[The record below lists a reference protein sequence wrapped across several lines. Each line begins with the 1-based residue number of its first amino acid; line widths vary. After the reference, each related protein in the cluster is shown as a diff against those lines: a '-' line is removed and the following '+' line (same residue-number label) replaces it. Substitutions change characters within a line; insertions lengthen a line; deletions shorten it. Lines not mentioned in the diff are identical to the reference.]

1 MKVKDIF
8 NNLNY
13 GPALEENSVAIEWL
27 ENKNQTIESF
37 IYGTFHKPKLGK
49 YFETLNPSNGE
60 TIAKVALST
69 KEDLE
74 LAIDSAEKGLKKWQ
88 QLSNHERSKRIYS
101 LARLIQKNSRKLSVI
116 ETLDN
121 GKPIRETRDIDI
133 PLVARHF
140 YYHAGWAQI
149 IDEEFKNYESI
160 GIVGQIIPWN
170 FPLLMLSWKVAP
182 ALASGCSI
190 IIKPAEQT
198 SLSAILFAE
207 LTLEAN
213 IPPGVINILTGDG
226 TTGKLIVNHPKISK
240 IAFTGSTDVGR
251 SIRLA
256 TAGSGK
262 SLTLELGGK
271 SPFIVFEDADLDS
284 AVEGVVDSIWF
295 NQGQVCC
302 AGSRLLLQ
310 ESISDKFLNKL
321 KKRMDN
327 LRIGDPFDKS
337 IDIGA
342 IISKSQ
348 VDKIQ
353 SIVQESIKDGC
364 TLWESNTPL
373 PKKGYYYPPTV
384 ISNVN
389 ASSEV
394 TQVEIFGPVLVSMN
408 FRTPKEAV
416 ELANNTLYGL
426 AASIWSE
433 NINLALDIAPKIKA
447 GVIWINST
455 NTFDAASGFGGYK
468 ESGYGR
474 EGGKEGMYSY
484 VKTKDDTITPS
495 NNLNKYKSNKINTDI
510 INKLPSDIDRT
521 AKQFIGGKQK
531 RPDSGYVIGINNYKG
546 QKITDVSDGNRK
558 DIRDAVEAANKSNT
572 WSTLTSHNRAQ
583 ILFYL
588 AENLNIRS
596 KEFTD
601 RITSMT
607 GASKEVANK
616 EVSLSISR
624 LFLYASWADKYDGN
638 VHSTPMR
645 NVTIAMNEPIGVL
658 GIICPTDYPLL
669 GFISLLA
676 PAISMGNRV
685 VIIPSNSY
693 PLSATDFYQVIET
706 SDLPEGVINII
717 TGENSKLIKT
727 LSEHNAVDGIWYF
740 SSDGMSKEIE
750 AYSCGNMKQTWV
762 NYDKQLDW
770 FDEKHQGKEFL
781 RKSTQVKNIWI
792 PYGE

>member
-1 MKVKDIF
+1 MKIKDIF

-13 GPALEENSVAIEWL
+13 GPALEESSIAIQWL
-27 ENKNQTIESF
+27 KDKNHTIESF
-37 IYGTFHKPKLGK
+37 INGKFYKPNLGG
-49 YFETLNPSNGE
+49 YFKSVNPSNGE
-60 TIAKVALST
+60 TIAKIALST
-69 KEDLE
+69 NKDLE
-74 LAIDSAEKGLKKWQ
+74 FAVESAEKGLKIWQ
-88 QLSNHERSKRIYS
+88 KLTNHERSKKLYS
-101 LARLIQKNSRKLSVI
+101 LARLIQKNSRKLSVL
-116 ETLDN
+116 ETIDN

-149 IDEEFKNYESI
+149 IDEEFKEYDPV

-170 FPLLMLSWKVAP
+170 FPLLMLAWKIAP

-198 SLSAILFAE
+198 SLSSILFAE
-207 LTLEAN
+207 LTIEAN

-226 TTGKLIVNHPKISK
+226 STGELIVNHPKINK

-251 SIRLA
+251 SIRSS

-302 AGSRLLLQ
+302 AGSRLLVQ
-310 ESISDKFLNKL
+310 ESISDNFLNKL

-327 LRIGDPFDKS
+327 LRIGDPLDKS

-348 VDKIQ
+348 VDKIK
-353 SIVQESIKDGC
+353 SIVQESVKDGC
-364 TLWESNTPL
+364 TLWESNAQIPN
-373 PKKGYYYPPTV
+373 KGFYYPPTV
-384 ISNVN
+384 ISNVES
-389 ASSEV
+389 SSEV
-394 TQVEIFGPVLVSMN
+394 TQVEIFGPVLVVMN

-416 ELANNTLYGL
+416 ELANNTPYGL

-455 NTFDAASGFGGYK
+455 NIFDAASGFGGYK

-474 EGGKEGMYSY
+474 EGGKEGIYSY
-484 VKTKDDTITPS
+484 LKTKENSSTLP
-495 NNLNKYKSNKINTDI
+495 NNFYKFNNNNNNNNT
-510 INKLPSDIDRT
+510 INKSALDIDRT
-521 AKQFIGGKQK
+521 VKQFIGGKQR

-546 QKITDVSDGNRK
+546 EKITDVSDGNRK
-558 DIRDAVEAANKSNT
+558 DIRDAVEAANKST
-572 WSTLTSHNRAQ
+572 DWGALTSHNRAQ

-588 AENLNIRS
+588 AENLSIRS
-596 KEFTD
+596 KEFID

-607 GASKEVANK
+607 GASEEIANK

-645 NVTIAMNEPIGVL
+645 SVTIAMNEPIGVL
-658 GIICPTDYPLL
+658 GIFCPTDYPLL

-685 VIIPSNSY
+685 IIIPSNIY

-706 SDLPEGVINII
+706 SDVPGGVINII
-717 TGENSKLIKT
+717 TGENSKLIKS

-740 SSDGMSKEIE
+740 SSDKMSKDVEL
-750 AYSCGNMKQTWV
+750 YSSGNMKQTWV
-762 NYDKQLDW
+762 NYDKRFDW
-770 FDEKHQGKEFL
+770 FDKKNQGKEFL